1 MAAAE
6 PKPRAIST
14 LSPRVFQ
21 YPRFLATKAKNCD
34 PCGNHG
40 RVILMLLAPCA
51 IAGAGNLKPTNAAAA
66 PAIAC
71 RRDILVEYLVS
82 IVHTPFVSPFIRTY
96 SSAHRAS
103 AARHRA
109 AT

>member
-82 IVHTPFVSPFIRTY
+82 ITRSVWSPFIRTY

-103 AARHRA
+103 DARHRA
-109 AT
+109 VT